1 MKKYKINK
9 SVSLK
14 TVELE
19 MKTRLIPNKRHQILL
34 SLSLVQG
41 VLEFISMSIF
51 MQLRNKTRFFDK
63 VKYKTKNNVRF

>member
-41 VLEFISMSIF
+41 VLEFILMSIF
-51 MQLRNKTRFFDK
+51 MQLLNKTRFFDK

>member
-41 VLEFISMSIF
+41 VLEFILMSIF

>member
-19 MKTRLIPNKRHQILL
+19 TKTRLISNKRYQILL

>member
-19 MKTRLIPNKRHQILL
+19 TKTRLIPNKRHQILL